1 MFCSHSAA
9 VPSELSRAARCCLI
23 GVALLLAGCASKP
36 PMASPA
42 RVNTSVQTA
51 KVEIED
57 DGLPAQVA
65 PRYRRSSPDDPSQP
79 WSPNYGGPNYGSS
92 SDVVVLPA
100 DEPRRVR
107 YRTDAEALAAARS
120 RLATMATQPTPAPGR
135 AVQVLNAPPARPPA
149 EPPPVR
155 YASDAEALAAA
166 RSRLAAM
173 AAQAAPSP
181 GSPVQVLNAPDKPSA
196 ARLSGVDEDALVRRA
211 IAEHEMRRR
220 D

>member
-9 VPSELSRAARCCLI
+9 VPSELSRAGRCGLL

-36 PMASPA
+36 PTASPA
-42 RVNTSVQTA
+42 GVNTSVQTA

-79 WSPNYGGPNYGSS
+79 WSPNYGGP

-135 AVQVLNAPPARPPA
+135 PVQVLNAPPARPPA

-173 AAQAAPSP
+173 AAQAAPGP
-181 GSPVQVLNAPDKPSA
+181 ARPVQVLNAPDKPSA